1 MTTLKLAVL
10 DGDGIGPEVTEEAL
24 KVLDVLAHETDF
36 SFEYE
41 RADFGGAAIDSSGN
55 PFPDSCERL
64 VKASDAVLLGAVGGP
79 KWDALTGNQRPERGL
94 LNLRGS
100 LGVYA
105 NLRPAR
111 FFDSLCS
118 ASPLRADLTADVDFV
133 TVRELIGGIYF
144 GEPRGITEGPDG
156 RVGQNTM
163 IYSESEILRIG
174 RVAFE
179 TAMGRK
185 KKLLSVDKANVLEV
199 QRLWREVMTELGKEY
214 PEVELTHMYVD
225 NCAMQM
231 VTNPAQFDVLV
242 TGNIFGD
249 ILSDASAALTGSL
262 GMLPSASLGDGP
274 GLFEPVH
281 GTAPDIAGQGK
292 ANPLATILSVSMLL
306 KHAAKRPDLSSLVD
320 DAVDAVLAQG
330 LRTGDIATGEG
341 HERMVGTEEMGGEVV
356 HQIKTL
362 TSSRKECA

>member
-10 DGDGIGPEVTEEAL
+10 PGDGIGPEVTEEAL
-24 KVLDVLAHETDF
+24 KVLDVLTHETDF

-55 PFPDSCERL
+55 PFPESCERL

-105 NLRPAR
+105 NLRPAK

-225 NCAMQM
+225 NCAMQIL
-231 VTNPAQFDVLV
+231 TPCCANAARPALAAARRVAA
-242 TGNIFGD
+242 TGQSSGMPRQAAASW
-249 ILSDASAALTGSL
+249 LSRPQGTEVIPGS
-262 GMLPSASLGDGP
+262 GP
-274 GLFEPVH
+274 GRSLRLACH
-281 GTAPDIAGQGK
+281 RIA
-292 ANPLATILSVSMLL
+292 IRVSGSTRVL
-306 KHAAKRPDLSSLVD
+306 K
-320 DAVDAVLAQG
+320 
-330 LRTGDIATGEG
+330 
-341 HERMVGTEEMGGEVV
+341 
-356 HQIKTL
+356 
-362 TSSRKECA
+362 